1 MEQSVFELWEDGSI
15 SQDSALMHLKDKQFI
30 NRIINP
36 SAAGASENTAEPAS
50 MPSPD
55 ESKKK
60 KGWFK

>member
-30 NRIINP
+30 NRILNP
-36 SAAGASENTAEPAS
+36 SAAGAPQDSAEPESMPNTA
-50 MPSPD
+50 

-60 KGWFK
+60 GGWFK